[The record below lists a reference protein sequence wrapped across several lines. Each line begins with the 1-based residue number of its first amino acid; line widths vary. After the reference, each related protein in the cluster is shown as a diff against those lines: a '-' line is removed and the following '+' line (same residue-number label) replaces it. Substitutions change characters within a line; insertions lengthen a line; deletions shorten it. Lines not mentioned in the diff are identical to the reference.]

1 MPTVA
6 PKERINVT
14 YQPATGDVAGGL
26 ELPLKILMVGDYT
39 LREDDRQVEDRKPIN
54 VNANN
59 FEDVLKEHKLE
70 ININVADKLS
80 GEEDAQLPMNLKFN
94 SLKDFSPE
102 GLVKQVPELRK
113 LLELRQALTA
123 LQGPLGN
130 FPKFKKRI
138 QTLLDDE
145 ETRKKLISEI
155 GIDES
160 AGGGEG

>member
-6 PKERINVT
+6 PKERVNIT
-14 YQPATGDVAGGL
+14 YQPATGNVAGGL

-54 VNANN
+54 VNAAN
-59 FEDVLKEHKLE
+59 FQDVLKEQKLE
-70 ININVADKLS
+70 VNINVPDKLT
-80 GEEDAQLPMNLKFN
+80 GETEAMLPVNLKFK
-94 SLKDFSPE
+94 SLKDFTPE
-102 GLVKQVPELRK
+102 GIVKQVPELRK

-138 QTLLDDE
+138 QELLADE
-145 ETRKKLISEI
+145 GARKKLMDEI
-155 GIDES
+155 GV
-160 AGGGEG
+160 GGEAAKE

>member
-6 PKERINVT
+6 PKERVNVT

-26 ELPLKILMVGDYT
+26 ELPLKILMIGDYT

-54 VNANN
+54 INATN
-59 FEDVLKEHKLE
+59 FEDVLKEQKLE
-70 ININVADKLS
+70 VDIGVADKLS
-80 GEEDAQLPMNLKFN
+80 GDEDNSLSVNLKFN
-94 SLKDFSPE
+94 SLKDFTPE
-102 GLVKQVPELRK
+102 GIVKQVPELRK

-138 QTLLDDE
+138 QSLLDDE
-145 ETRKKLISEI
+145 ESRKKLMAEL
-155 GIDES
+155 GVNEE
-160 AGGGEG
+160 GGKS

>member
-6 PKERINVT
+6 PKERVNVT
-14 YQPATGDVAGGL
+14 YQPATGNVSGGL

-54 VNANN
+54 INASN
-59 FEDVLKEHKLE
+59 FEDVLKEQKLE
-70 ININVADKLS
+70 IDIGVADKLS
-80 GEEDAQLPMNLKFN
+80 GDEDNSLSVNLQFN
-94 SLKDFSPE
+94 SLKDFTPE
-102 GLVKQVPELRK
+102 GIVKQVPELRK

-138 QTLLDDE
+138 QSLLDDE
-145 ETRKKLISEI
+145 ESRKKLIAEL
-155 GIDES
+155 GVKEE
-160 AGGGEG
+160 GGEG

>member
-6 PKERINVT
+6 PKERVNIT

-26 ELPLKILMVGDYT
+26 ELPLKILLIGDYT
-39 LREDDRQVEDRKPIN
+39 LREDNRQVEDRKPLN

-59 FEDVLKEHKLE
+59 FEDVLKEQKLE
-70 ININVADKLS
+70 VNINVPDKLS
-80 GEEDAQLPMNLKFN
+80 GEAEAMLPVNLKFN

-102 GLVKQVPELRK
+102 GIVRQVPELRK
-113 LLELRQALTA
+113 LLELRQALAA

-138 QTLLDDE
+138 QSLLDDE
-145 ETRKKLISEI
+145 TTRQKLMGEL
-155 GIDES
+155 GVKQ
-160 AGGGEG
+160 GG

>member
-6 PKERINVT
+6 PKERVNVT

-54 VNANN
+54 INASN
-59 FEDVLKEHKLE
+59 FEDVLKEQKLE
-70 ININVADKLS
+70 VDVSVADKLS
-80 GEEDAQLPMNLKFN
+80 GDEDNTLSVNLKFN
-94 SLKDFSPE
+94 SLKDFTPE
-102 GLVKQVPELRK
+102 GIVKQVPELRK

-138 QTLLDDE
+138 QSLLDDE
-145 ETRKKLISEI
+145 ESRKKLIAEL
-155 GIDES
+155 GVAEE
-160 AGGGEG
+160 GGEG